1 MHAAQGEF
9 GPGPAY
15 TGDMARVFLIN
26 PPSPEPVRTPLLSF
40 CHLAAALR
48 AGGHDVA
55 LLDASAPHAPHT
67 ANEIAARVAA
77 FEPDLVGL
85 HLKTLHVQ
93 PAYALAAAL
102 ERSETGGRAPRGINA
117 SPLVAGGPHATIVPD
132 EPLRHGFRWV
142 IRGEGEDALVELA
155 DVIDGRRAAHD
166 VAGLS
171 WIERGM
177 IRHNPA
183 RPVLTELDRLASPL
197 SALDL
202 FDPGWYDARPALG
215 DRLPPAG
222 ILSSRGCPAACTFCS
237 NDVTGR
243 RFRYRSAA
251 SVAAEI
257 AVLRDRFGLVGFSFF
272 DDSFAVG
279 RRRVHE
285 LCAAIRGSGAPVWW
299 TCTAHPAHLD
309 RDVLV
314 EMRRAGCA
322 GVDIGMESADPGMLV
337 RIGKGVTVERV
348 LAVLGWCRDEGIH
361 SVVNLMFGWPDETDA
376 ELDATIA
383 FLDRAAPLAGGF
395 NARGVVVPYP
405 GTEIYER
412 HHERFGFTGWWLRE
426 SPLAYV
432 AFPSS
437 WDEAEICR
445 AYADD
450 PALDRNFFHH
460 PPHRIAR
467 IREALARKAAVTIA
481 IQHRRAA
488 AAAAPAGVPAAGA
501 R

>member
-1 MHAAQGEF
+1 
-9 GPGPAY
+9 
-15 TGDMARVFLIN
+15 MARVFLVN

-67 ANEIAARVAA
+67 ADQIAARVRSFGA
-77 FEPDLVGL
+77 DLVGL

-93 PAYALAAAL
+93 PAYALAEAL
-102 ERSETGGRAPRGINA
+102 ADL
-117 SPLVAGGPHATIVPD
+117 PLVAGGPHATIVPD
-132 EPLRHGFRWV
+132 EPLGRGFRWV

-155 DVIDGRRAAHD
+155 DVIDGRRAAGD

-171 WIERGM
+171 WIDRGM
-177 IRHNPA
+177 VRHNPA
-183 RPVLTELDRLASPL
+183 RPFLTELDRLASPL

-202 FDPGWYDARPALG
+202 FDPAWYDARPALG
-215 DRLPPAG
+215 ELLPPAG

-237 NDVTGR
+237 NNVTGR

-279 RRRVHE
+279 KRRVHE
-285 LCAAIRGSGAPVWW
+285 LCTAITASGPPVWW

-309 RDVLV
+309 RDVLA

-337 RIGKGVTVERV
+337 RIGKGVTVDRV

-376 ELDATIA
+376 ELDATIG
-383 FLDRAAPLAGGF
+383 FLDRAAPIAGGF

-412 HHERFGFTGWWLRE
+412 HHERFGFTGWWIRE
-426 SPLAYV
+426 APLAYAV
-432 AFPSS
+432 FPTS
-437 WDEAEICR
+437 WDEAEIQR

-450 PALDRNFFHH
+450 PALDRNFFRH
-460 PPHRIAR
+460 PPHRLAR
-467 IREALARKAAVTIA
+467 IREALARKAELTMA
-481 IQHRRAA
+481 IQRRRALEA
-488 AAAAPAGVPAAGA
+488 AVVPAAFVEASAPVGVPAAGA

>member
-1 MHAAQGEF
+1 
-9 GPGPAY
+9 
-15 TGDMARVFLIN
+15 MARVFLVN

-48 AGGHDVA
+48 AGGHEVA
-55 LLDASAPHAPHT
+55 LLDASATYAPRAHD
-67 ANEIAARVAA
+67 EIARRIVE
-77 FEPDLVGL
+77 FRPDLVGL

-102 ERSETGGRAPRGINA
+102 GDLAI
-117 SPLVAGGPHATIVPD
+117 PLAAGGPHATIVPD
-132 EPLRHGFRWV
+132 EPLRRGFRYA
-142 IRGEGEDALVELA
+142 IRGEGEDAIVELA
-155 DVIDGRRAAHD
+155 DVLDGRRSPRD

-171 WIERGM
+171 WIERLV
-177 IRHNPA
+177 RHNA
-183 RPVLTELDRLASPL
+183 TRPLSRELDRLALPL

-202 FDPGWYDARPALG
+202 FDPTWYASEPPGEGRAGAP
-215 DRLPPAG
+215 PPAG

-243 RFRYRSAA
+243 QFRYRSAR
-251 SVAAEI
+251 SVADEI
-257 AVLRDRFGLVGFSFF
+257 EWLRDRHGMIAFSFF

-285 LCAAIRGSGAPVWW
+285 LCEAIVGIGTPVWW

-309 RDVLV
+309 RDVLAD
-314 EMRRAGCA
+314 MKRAGCA

-348 LAVLGWCRDEGIH
+348 LDVLAWCAELDIH

-383 FLDRAAPLAGGF
+383 FLDRAAALAGGF

-405 GTEIYER
+405 GTAIYDDN
-412 HHERFGFTGWWLRE
+412 HERFGFTNWWIRE
-426 SPLAYV
+426 PALAYA
-432 AFPSS
+432 AFPMT
-437 WDEAEICR
+437 WDEDEIGR

-450 PALDRNFFHH
+450 PALGRNFFGH
-460 PPHRIAR
+460 PPHRIER
-467 IREALARKAAVTIA
+467 IRHALARKAEVTLA
-481 IQHRRAA
+481 ITRRRTRAA
-488 AAAAPAGVPAAGA
+488 FGVPAAGA

>member
-1 MHAAQGEF
+1 
-9 GPGPAY
+9 
-15 TGDMARVFLIN
+15 MARVFLIN

-48 AGGHDVA
+48 AGGHEVA

-67 ANEIAARVAA
+67 AAEIAAQVARFRA
-77 FEPDLVGL
+77 DLVGL

-93 PAYALAAAL
+93 PAYALARALAA
-102 ERSETGGRAPRGINA
+102 SAPA
-117 SPLVAGGPHATIVPD
+117 PLVAGGPHATIVPD
-132 EPLRHGFRWV
+132 EPLRHGFGWV

-155 DVIDGRRAAHD
+155 DVIDGRRAARE

-171 WIERGM
+171 WVERGM
-177 IRHNPA
+177 VRHNPA
-183 RPVLTELDRLASPL
+183 RPALTELDRLASPL

-215 DRLPPAG
+215 EQLPPAG

-285 LCAAIRGSGAPVWW
+285 LCAAIRGSGGPVWW

-309 RDVLV
+309 RDVLA

-426 SPLAYV
+426 PPLAYAV
-432 AFPSS
+432 FPTS
-437 WDEAEICR
+437 WDEAEIRR

-467 IREALARKAAVTIA
+467 IRDALARKAAVTVA
-481 IQHRRAA
+481 IQHRRAAA

>member
-1 MHAAQGEF
+1 
-9 GPGPAY
+9 
-15 TGDMARVFLIN
+15 
-26 PPSPEPVRTPLLSF
+26 
-40 CHLAAALR
+40 
-48 AGGHDVA
+48 
-55 LLDASAPHAPHT
+55 
-67 ANEIAARVAA
+67 
-77 FEPDLVGL
+77 
-85 HLKTLHVQ
+85 
-93 PAYALAAAL
+93 
-102 ERSETGGRAPRGINA
+102 
-117 SPLVAGGPHATIVPD
+117 
-132 EPLRHGFRWV
+132 
-142 IRGEGEDALVELA
+142 
-155 DVIDGRRAAHD
+155 
-166 VAGLS
+166 
-171 WIERGM
+171 
-177 IRHNPA
+177 
-183 RPVLTELDRLASPL
+183 LASPL

-202 FDPGWYDARPALG
+202 FDPGGYDARPALG
-215 DRLPPAG
+215 ERLPPAG

-285 LCAAIRGSGAPVWW
+285 LCAAIRGSGGPVWW

-309 RDVLV
+309 RDVLA
-314 EMRRAGCA
+314 EMRRGGCA

-426 SPLAYV
+426 PPLAYA
-432 AFPSS
+432 AFPTS
-437 WDEAEICR
+437 WDEAEIRR

-450 PALDRNFFHH
+450 PALDRNFFDH

-467 IREALARKAAVTIA
+467 IREALARKAASTVA
-481 IQHRRAA
+481 IQYRRAA
-488 AAAAPAGVPAAGA
+488 AATAPAGVPAAGA